1 MGISAPI
8 FRKKENVQLNIEDSP
23 SLKDLQPEIR
33 YKDGPNQYLSIALM
47 NNESAELS
55 ICGCGM
61 WRLADTCTIGGG
73 YTWRGHN

>member
-1 MGISAPI
+1 MYI
-8 FRKKENVQLNIEDSP
+8 NQLGLVSP
-23 SLKDLQPEIR
+23 SIWDVQINIR
-33 YKDGPNQYLSIALM
+33 YKAGPNQYLSIALM

-73 YTWRGHN
+73 YIWRGQNKKHN